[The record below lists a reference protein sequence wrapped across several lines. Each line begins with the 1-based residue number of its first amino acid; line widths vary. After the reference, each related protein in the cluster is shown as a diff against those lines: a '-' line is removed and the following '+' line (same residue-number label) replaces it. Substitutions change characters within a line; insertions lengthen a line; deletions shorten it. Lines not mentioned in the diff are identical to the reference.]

1 MEEGLRVVELMGV
14 QEDSIRT
21 GGSSLKGTD

>member
-14 QEDSIRT
+14 QEDSIRM

>member
-1 MEEGLRVVELMGV
+1 MEEGLRMVELMGV